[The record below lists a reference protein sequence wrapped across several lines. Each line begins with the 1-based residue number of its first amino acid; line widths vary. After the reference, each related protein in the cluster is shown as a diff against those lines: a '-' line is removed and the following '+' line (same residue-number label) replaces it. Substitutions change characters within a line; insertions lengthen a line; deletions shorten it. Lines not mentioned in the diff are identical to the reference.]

1 MKRSHKGQMVVAQAR
16 EIPHKFPMVIR
27 SYEMPLGDAR
37 AVPPKAVKGTVLH
50 VLGCGASSGVP
61 LLACPCSVCKSRNPK
76 NKRLR
81 ASVYFQVGK
90 KVFLVD
96 TSPDFRQQAHRAHL
110 HWIDAVLFT
119 HPHADHIHGLDDLRA
134 FNFLMAKSIDC
145 YGNSWTIETLAS
157 RFDYIFKKTQ
167 VGGGKPQ
174 LNLHIIDKPQT
185 IHGVRVIPLE
195 LIHGRM
201 PVLGYRIKNVA
212 YITDLTYLPDS
223 TLRLLKG
230 LDVLVLDCLRPEPH
244 STHLHVDSAVQLATR
259 IGAKR
264 TFFTHMGHE
273 LEYKQFSRYLPKN
286 MFPAFDGLIIK
297 A

>member
-1 MKRSHKGQMVVAQAR
+1 ME
-16 EIPHKFPMVIR
+16 EITHKFSMVIR
-27 SYEMPLGDAR
+27 SYETPLGSPR
-37 AVPPKAVKGTVLH
+37 VHPPKAIRGTALTI
-50 VLGCGASSGVP
+50 LGCGASSGVP
-61 LLACPCSVCKSRNPK
+61 LLACKCPVCTSKNKK

-81 ASVYFQVGK
+81 ASVSIQAGK
-90 KVFLVD
+90 RTFLID
-96 TSPDFRQQAHRAHL
+96 TSPDFRQQAHQNGL

-119 HPHADHIHGLDDLRA
+119 HPHADHIHGLDDLRG

-145 YGNSWTIETLAS
+145 YGNSWTIGTLHS

-174 LNLHIIDKPQT
+174 LNLHIIDKPLKIQ
-185 IHGVRVIPLE
+185 GVRVIPLE

-201 PVLGYRIKNVA
+201 PVLGYRINNVA
-212 YITDLTYLPDS
+212 YVTDLTYLPDS
-223 TLRLLKG
+223 TFRQLRG

-244 STHLHVDSAVQLATR
+244 PTHLHVDSALRLATR

-273 LEYKQFSRYLPKN
+273 LEYQKFSRSLPKN
-286 MFPAFDGLIIK
+286 MFPAFDGLVIK